1 MVNLS
6 LFQTKKKSNRGKYME
21 KKTKVIIGIVVAV
34 ITVIIVAGLLIVQA
48 IFNQE
53 TEKLKQMSEEMATME
68 VTTKDGE
75 KIELEYYN
83 FDDGRFFLKMPTSF
97 EQMDEETLNLK
108 YNGENPPTFA
118 FANERGTVSIS
129 LSLSEAKIKNE
140 QIENFVKTTKEQM
153 QAISDVQKVNIYK
166 KDGRT
171 IGELILVS
179 KAEDTDIY
187 NHMLVFSDKDC
198 LRVINFNCTNELE
211 ENWKEVG
218 AFLMKSLMFPVEE

>member
-1 MVNLS
+1 
-6 LFQTKKKSNRGKYME
+6 ME

-97 EQMDEETLNLK
+97 EQ
-108 YNGENPPTFA
+108 
-118 FANERGTVSIS
+118 I
-129 LSLSEAKIKNE
+129 
-140 QIENFVKTTKEQM
+140 
-153 QAISDVQKVNIYK
+153 
-166 KDGRT
+166 
-171 IGELILVS
+171 
-179 KAEDTDIY
+179 
-187 NHMLVFSDKDC
+187 
-198 LRVINFNCTNELE
+198 
-211 ENWKEVG
+211 
-218 AFLMKSLMFPVEE
+218 

>member
-1 MVNLS
+1 
-6 LFQTKKKSNRGKYME
+6 ME

-166 KDGRT
+166 KDGIT

-198 LRVINFNCTNELE
+198 LRVINFNCTKELE